1 MPVQDNFSLLEKKV
15 KKAVALIESL
25 QDENQRL
32 RDGAATSSES
42 SDPGLSKNV
51 PVLEARVKT
60 LEEENAELHKK
71 KKIISEKVETML
83 KKYDILKL

>member
-1 MPVQDNFSLLEKKV
+1 MSGQDNFSLLEKKV
-15 KKAVALIESL
+15 KKAVALIGSL

-32 RDGAATSSES
+32 RDGGNGES
-42 SDPGLSKNV
+42 FDPGSSKKV